1 MKNKKFSFEKLFY
14 NNKFLFVF
22 SLLLAI
28 ALWTAVKVNF
38 SGETTRTISD
48 VKVTLDSTLAQ
59 VNDFVAFVSE
69 EDLHVDVN
77 VTGKSYDISS
87 SSFSKSNITIEA
99 VCGYVDSA
107 GYKVINLTARSDDT
121 DVSITSI
128 YPSSVT
134 VFFDREITD
143 TFNVEA
149 RLDNGTDK
157 LSSGNFVVGQPVASM
172 STVDVT
178 GPATVVKNI
187 KKVIFEAKLDDK
199 ELPLT
204 STKDVNAKLVYEL
217 ENERGAQFLKCN
229 SVDDK
234 ANPATI
240 TIPVSAFKTV
250 STAVKFVN
258 QPAKY
263 ENEPPKVSINPQ
275 KVKISYNASEES
287 ESNALSVGT
296 IDFRQLTNKLNRF
309 TFTLDESNSANI
321 VDGIDKFNVTIDFS
335 SLSQKNLRQN
345 PKNVVYLNQSD
356 EYDYVID
363 EEKSNLDEIIIIG
376 PAASLK
382 KLTADDLQVEINVS
396 KLNTNNS
403 LKQKLEV
410 SNISISNSKFKD
422 CWVYGEYTAY
432 VSAVKK

>member
-14 NNKFLFVF
+14 NNKFVLVF

-28 ALWTAVKVNF
+28 ALWTAVQVNF

-48 VKVTLDSTLAQ
+48 VKVTLDSSLAK
-59 VNDFVAFVSE
+59 VNDFVAFVND
-69 EDLHVDVN
+69 EDLYVDVN

-87 SSFSKSNITIEA
+87 SSFSKNNITIEA

-107 GYKVINLTARSDDT
+107 GYKVINLTAHSDDT

-128 YPSSVT
+128 YPSAIT
-134 VFFDREITD
+134 VFFDRETTD

-149 RLDNGTDK
+149 RLNNNKNELATDK
-157 LSSGNFVVGQPVASM
+157 FVVGQPVASM
-172 STVDVT
+172 NTVDVT

-187 KKVIFEAKLDDK
+187 NKVVFEATLDEK

-204 STKDVNAKLVYEL
+204 ATKDVAAKLVYEL
-217 ENERGAQFLKCN
+217 ANERGSQFLKCD
-229 SVDDK
+229 SVDEK
-234 ANPATI
+234 TNPATI
-240 TIPVSAFKTV
+240 TIPVTAFKTV

-263 ENEPPKVSINPQ
+263 EQEVPSVKINPS
-275 KVKISYNASEES
+275 KIKISYNASEEGES
-287 ESNALSVGT
+287 EALSVGT
-296 IDFRQLTNKLNRF
+296 IDFRQLENKVNRF
-309 TFTLDESNSANI
+309 SFTLDESNRANV
-321 VDGIDKFNVTIDFS
+321 VDNVEQFAVTVDFS
-335 SLSQKNLRQN
+335 SLSKKSIGEI
-345 PKNVVYLNQSD
+345 PKNVVFLNQSD
-356 EYDYVID
+356 DFSYVID
-363 EEKSNLDEIIIIG
+363 EEKSNLNSVTIIG
-376 PAASLK
+376 PASSLK
-382 KLTADDLQVEINVS
+382 KLTADDLQIEINVS